1 MRFAPAV
8 LVTLL
13 LGLCLA
19 ITSEA
24 AGDLSRDVERLEQLR
39 ETVNVDADRIEYAE
53 GVRKILASGNVR
65 VILGTRSL
73 FADEVS
79 VDLDDQVL
87 IASGGV
93 ILMEGMNRLE
103 GDRIEYNYRTN
114 LGVITNGRATL
125 DSGVSF
131 SGVEIRREGER
142 QYSVRDARFSSC
154 RAVPAR
160 AGDPGC
166 GVSVRRGDRVPKRN
180 DHHAPHLASGSR
192 ASPPCTP
199 PSSRCPSVS
208 AGRDSSFRVSVTAA
222 TTASGSGSRSSGP
235 LIAPRMPPLPRSI
248 APSAASSWTESIAT
262 SWTSAPGGSFGG
274 TTITIS
280 CPGARP
286 RIAGTRPGSTTRS

>member
-93 ILMEGMNRLE
+93 TLM
-103 GDRIEYNYRTN
+103 
-114 LGVITNGRATL
+114 
-125 DSGVSF
+125 
-131 SGVEIRREGER
+131 
-142 QYSVRDARFSSC
+142 
-154 RAVPAR
+154 
-160 AGDPGC
+160 
-166 GVSVRRGDRVPKRN
+166 
-180 DHHAPHLASGSR
+180 
-192 ASPPCTP
+192 
-199 PSSRCPSVS
+199 
-208 AGRDSSFRVSVTAA
+208 
-222 TTASGSGSRSSGP
+222 
-235 LIAPRMPPLPRSI
+235 
-248 APSAASSWTESIAT
+248 
-262 SWTSAPGGSFGG
+262 
-274 TTITIS
+274 
-280 CPGARP
+280 
-286 RIAGTRPGSTTRS
+286 